1 MAMNV
6 STDGPVR
13 VVINMT
19 PMIDVLLVL
28 LIIFMAIS
36 PQTPQG
42 MNAALPRN
50 AAQEAVSEPR
60 SAVVLVIAKD
70 GRYTLNTE
78 AVPADSLADRL
89 TSVYSRRASRIL
101 FLKGAPELE
110 FGTVASAID
119 TARSVNISQLAL
131 MPR

>member
-6 STDGPVR
+6 SPGGQVR
-13 VVINMT
+13 AAINMT

-42 MNAALPRN
+42 MNAALPRD
-50 AAQEAVSEPR
+50 AGQESPSEPE
-60 SAVVLVIAKD
+60 SAVVLAIAKD

-78 AVPADSLADRL
+78 VVDADALADRL
-89 TSVYSRRASRIL
+89 TAVYARRASRIL

-119 TARSVNISQLAL
+119 TARSVNVSQIAL
-131 MPR
+131 MPQ

>member
-13 VVINMT
+13 AVINMT

-36 PQTPQG
+36 PQTPHG
-42 MNAALPRN
+42 MNAALPRD
-50 AAQEAVSEPR
+50 AAQEAVSEPE

-78 AVPADSLADRL
+78 AVPADSLRFRPLRDN
-89 TSVYSRRASRIL
+89 SN
-101 FLKGAPELE
+101 AP
-110 FGTVASAID
+110 
-119 TARSVNISQLAL
+119 
-131 MPR
+131 

>member
-6 STDGPVR
+6 GTGGQVR
-13 VVINMT
+13 AAINMT

-42 MNAALPRN
+42 MNAALPRDSGPES
-50 AAQEAVSEPR
+50 ATEPE

-70 GRYTLNTE
+70 GSYTLNTE
-78 AVPADSLADRL
+78 AVEADALADRL
-89 TSVYSRRASRIL
+89 SAVYSRRASRIL

-110 FGTVASAID
+110 FSTVASAID
-119 TARSVNISQLAL
+119 TARSVNVSQIAL